1 MTFLNEE
8 EIRKSGN
15 EFMNYHNKKQYF
27 HHKSLSIIF
36 LLMSYSRI
44 ENALRMILTNHNE
57 DRNLIIIGDIID
69 QV

>member
-27 HHKSLSIIF
+27 HDKSLSSIF
-36 LLMSYSRI
+36 LLMFYSRI
-44 ENALRMILTNHNE
+44 KNALRMIPTNQNE
-57 DRNLIIIGDIID
+57 DCNLIIIGDIID
-69 QV
+69 